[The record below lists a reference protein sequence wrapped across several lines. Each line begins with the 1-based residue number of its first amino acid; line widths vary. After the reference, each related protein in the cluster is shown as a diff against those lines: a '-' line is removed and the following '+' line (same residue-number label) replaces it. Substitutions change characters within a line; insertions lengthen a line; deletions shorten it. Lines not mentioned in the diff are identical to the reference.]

1 MMWTLLL
8 LASVP
13 LAATDCSV
21 MSPCGECGDDHC
33 TIAGCPFRGFEC
45 NALNDN
51 QPNEVAG
58 TCRYNVL
65 DADMANYNGGSCQD
79 MCETFGLDCLRME
92 EYSDNLCEA
101 DFVATHDCADTM
113 DDASLWTIGH
123 VGHAFCT
130 CTPAGCVDCSRRQRQ
145 RHLLFGHLP
154 CC

>member
-1 MMWTLLL
+1 MMRTLLL

-65 DADMANYNGGSCQD
+65 DAGMANYNGGSCQD

-113 DDASLWTIGH
+113 DDSYSGH
-123 VGHAFCT
+123 SGHAFCT